1 MKGWE
6 ITHEQCV
13 VVIFLQPG
21 AEARDKVG
29 IKSPAVPASEVTSVL
44 C

>member
-6 ITHEQCV
+6 ITQEQCV
-13 VVIFLQPG
+13 VVIFLQPR